1 MNHSYSNKHALIFG
15 FISVFLTGLGLTIVN
30 PVLPFLVAPYVKVS
44 QQASVVTC
52 LAAAY
57 ATALF
62 LAAPILG
69 ALSDHFG
76 RRPILIISLIGAAI
90 GYSIFGVGGSLR
102 LLFLGRIIDGITGG
116 EIAAIFA
123 YFADITPVEKRTHYF
138 GWISAI
144 VGIGTALG
152 PVIGGLLANFGNN
165 TPFFVGAAISILNA
179 AYGFF
184 FMPESL
190 PQERRSQNISFQRL
204 NPLKQLVTILKLP
217 IINRLLFTAF
227 LLWLPNG
234 GLQSIFSQFS
244 IDTFAWKPTIIGLMF
259 SLIGILDIVSQTF
272 LMPLLLKHFS
282 DQKIISLGMIAE
294 IFGYLFIGSAYLTQ
308 RTIIFVLG
316 MIIFSLGDAIFNPA
330 FNGLLSKSADENRQG
345 QVQGGAQSIQ
355 ALARIIGPIVV
366 GQLYHFSHFSPAVLG
381 VVFIFCSFLFLQQ
394 SKPALH
400 NKKL

>member
-76 RRPILIISLIGAAI
+76 RRPILIFSLIGAAI
-90 GYSIFGVGGSLR
+90 GYSIFGVGGSLW

-123 YFADITPVEKRTHYF
+123 YFADITPFEKRTQYF

-152 PVIGGLLANFGNN
+152 PVIGGLLANFGNS
-165 TPFFVGAAISILNA
+165 TPFFVGAAISLLNA

-190 PQERRSQNISFQRL
+190 SQERRSQNISFQKL
-204 NPLKQLVTILKLP
+204 NPLKQLLTILKLP

-234 GLQSIFSQFS
+234 GLQAIFSQFS
-244 IDTFAWKPTIIGLMF
+244 IDTFAWKPAIIGLMF
-259 SLIGILDIVSQTF
+259 SLIGILDILSQTF
-272 LMPLLLKHFS
+272 IMPLLLKHFS
-282 DQKIISLGMIAE
+282 DQKIISLGMTAE
-294 IFGYLFIGSAYLTQ
+294 IFGYLFIGSAYLTHQ
-308 RTIIFVLG
+308 AIVFVLG

-330 FNGLLSKSADENRQG
+330 FNGLLSKSADENTQG

-355 ALARIIGPIVV
+355 ALARIIGPIVA
-366 GQLYHFSHFSPAVLG
+366 GQLYRFSHFSPAVLG
-381 VVFIFCSFLFLQQ
+381 VVFISCALNFLRQIKIPLPV
-394 SKPALH
+394 K
-400 NKKL
+400 